1 LEIHLL
7 VRLAAICPSDPF
19 DGFWAW
25 MGCSVLKAFG
35 ADPDKL
41 RGDLVFQLLS
51 NPSSPSASG
60 CPSMLESFLGP
71 HQSCLTE
78 QLWQLMEPAGYVL
91 IVAVLGAR
99 FGKMVASNNFSVSP
113 GWAVA
118 DPVLRSVVAGTFVH
132 LSYGLMI
139 FGHSG
144 MESVG
149 VLLFGKITAAGG
161 VTGIW
166 LLDPAGAAVAAS
178 PSAGGALLVDIIH
191 WLFSLY
197 ILVMVL
203 ASLVGFQV
211 CVVLAPLVIP
221 LWIFSGQNQVFSWFT
236 KTVIGASILP
246 VVVGVGWAVF
256 LDLIHQFSVTQNP
269 SVITIFA
276 GWVLEL
282 VFVFAG
288 VWFMTRF
295 IKATTGEVFAS
306 QSLLSTIFMS
316 EAVFM
321 MSSRMTRGMMG
332 HGAMTRFSGAVLDRA
347 GKGKYTPH
355 GLVTRAQQEYSGHL
369 GARSAVME
377 RVRTNE
383 PTRYA
388 MVPTMEA
395 AQPGVLRAGRN
406 VVFRNAWVAAKNGD
420 WDYASKILNGLTI
433 DPDGGVQRGA
443 EVVMEA
449 LGRSNDS
456 VWSASMGVASRESL
470 SRGLGTPLS
479 PAAAQGKGMLKDLI
493 AEPDFQQRVG
503 KLSEYVNDS
512 RHHRV
517 TPGQAPPMDAW
528 LPTP

>member
-1 LEIHLL
+1 LATHLL

-35 ADPDKL
+35 ANPDTL

-71 HQSCLTE
+71 RQSCLTE

-132 LSYGLMI
+132 LSYGLMVL
-139 FGHSG
+139 GHSG
-144 MESVG
+144 METVSI
-149 VLLFGKITAAGG
+149 LLFGKITAAGG

-178 PSAGGALLVDIIH
+178 PSGGGALLVDIIH

-236 KTVIGASILP
+236 KTVIGATILP

-282 VFVFAG
+282 VFVIAG

-306 QSLLSTIFMS
+306 QNLLST
-316 EAVFM
+316 VFM
-321 MSSRMTRGMMG
+321 AEATLMMTNRMAWGAMG
-332 HGAMTRFSGAVLDRA
+332 HQTALRAAAGVLNHGARHYVPHAMMAHAQGLLSSDAGTQTVVEQVVSSQTPARNAAADAASRLEPRLFPRMADQRVSNAEAALRA
-347 GKGKYTPH
+347 GHPDEAAEWIAPLVAVPSPIAGGPDSYPLSHKLVNDALGRGTH
-355 GLVTRAQQEYSGHL
+355 GTRTG
-369 GARSAVME
+369 
-377 RVRTNE
+377 
-383 PTRYA
+383 
-388 MVPTMEA
+388 MEA
-395 AQPGVLRAGRN
+395 AALAARLEHGYGTEPWPANIQAGGN
-406 VVFRNAWVAAKNGD
+406 YLDSVAA
-420 WDYASKILNGLTI
+420 AR
-433 DPDGGVQRGA
+433 QA
-443 EVVMEA
+443 EVTSLQQRIET
-449 LGRSNDS
+449 LHQ
-456 VWSASMGVASRESL
+456 SRH
-470 SRGLGTPLS
+470 RGTP
-479 PAAAQGKGMLKDLI
+479 
-493 AEPDFQQRVG
+493 
-503 KLSEYVNDS
+503 
-512 RHHRV
+512 
-517 TPGQAPPMDAW
+517 
-528 LPTP
+528 